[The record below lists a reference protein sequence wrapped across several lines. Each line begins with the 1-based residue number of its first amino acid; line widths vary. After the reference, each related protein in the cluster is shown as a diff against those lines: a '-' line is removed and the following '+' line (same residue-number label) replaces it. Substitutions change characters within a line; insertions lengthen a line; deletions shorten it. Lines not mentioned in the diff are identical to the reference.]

1 MQLLANTELQDG
13 KYRIIRVLGQGGF
26 GITYLVE
33 NMFLGKLV
41 AVKEFFP
48 KDFCGRDST
57 SRLTLGTQNN
67 AETVEKLKARF
78 LKEAKNIAKL
88 DHPGIVKIH
97 DIFEEN
103 NTAYYVMDY
112 IEGENLN
119 EMVKRGG
126 ALSERK
132 ALDYIRKVGDALD
145 YVHSRNM
152 THFDVKPANIVVRHS
167 DNQPIL
173 VDFGLSKQYDM
184 HGDATSTL
192 MQGVSHGYSP
202 IELYNPGSLKTFSPE
217 TDVYSLGATLYF
229 LLTQVTP
236 PAASEVAE
244 SGLTFPP
251 TISDST
257 KAAIESAMKL
267 SRAQRPKQI
276 TMFVESLSGK
286 KPGCAPA
293 SVNED
298 TVIIGTTPQSKPASS
313 ANGGVSS
320 AKPKSP
326 RKPAS
331 RPKRPSNNSNKK
343 KPRIIFG
350 IVLSV
355 VLILVGGG
363 VYFYKT
369 QGATIVD
376 GKYIYKDGIEY
387 KIASANSRELIV
399 IYGDGLDGEVRLPE
413 RILANRKFFTVVA
426 IGDSAFCKNIGGIVR
441 GKNFTRINIP
451 NSVTSIGK
459 RAFAHCD
466 SLEAINIPSS
476 VTSIG
481 EGAFAHCSELTHI
494 DIPNSVT
501 SIGKHVFYNSGLTT
515 INIPNSVTS
524 IGEGAFAGC
533 SKLAHI
539 DIPNSVTTLGNE
551 VFKDSG
557 LMTINIPNSVTS
569 IGVCA
574 FAHCSKLIHIDIPN
588 SITTVQPSAIAGKA

>member
-1 MQLLANTELQDG
+1 MQLREGTELQGG
-13 KYRIIRVLGQGGF
+13 KYRVVRVLGQGGF
-26 GITYLVE
+26 GITYLVM
-33 NMFLGKLV
+33 NVFLGKLV
-41 AVKEFFP
+41 AIKEFFP

-57 SRLTLGTQNN
+57 SRLTLGTENN

-126 ALSERK
+126 ALSEQK

-267 SRAQRPKQI
+267 SRAKRPKQI

-286 KPGCAPA
+286 KPVPAPA
-293 SVNED
+293 SVSED
-298 TVIIGTTPQSKPASS
+298 TVIIGTMPPSKPASS

-320 AKPKSP
+320 AKPKSSS
-326 RKPAS
+326 KPAS
-331 RPKRPSNNSNKK
+331 ASRGGGTPKKRKSSDSSSSGCWWLL
-343 KPRIIFG
+343 ILILG
-350 IVLSV
+350 IVLIVGIAFLEHSDEENGVQKDSV
-355 VLILVGGG
+355 VEKAVVDEVVESDWDVDAVACDSVAAPSEAVDYGDRITPDCVVRYIDDRFDGKIRVPTYLAGHTYVNGDWTEHSNLGSELKYKAFYTSQSPMDVVNSVVSRGGHNYEVSKADFAVRSCVIG
-363 VYFYKT
+363 RRIYYARAAK
-369 QGATIVD
+369 QGALCYVFVYSIPLDDKANLHTYNVLT
-376 GKYIYKDGIEY
+376 E
-387 KIASANSRELIV
+387 KIS
-399 IYGDGLDGEVRLPE
+399 
-413 RILANRKFFTVVA
+413 
-426 IGDSAFCKNIGGIVR
+426 
-441 GKNFTRINIP
+441 KNFPI
-451 NSVTSIGK
+451 
-459 RAFAHCD
+459 
-466 SLEAINIPSS
+466 L
-476 VTSIG
+476 
-481 EGAFAHCSELTHI
+481 
-494 DIPNSVT
+494 
-501 SIGKHVFYNSGLTT
+501 
-515 INIPNSVTS
+515 
-524 IGEGAFAGC
+524 
-533 SKLAHI
+533 
-539 DIPNSVTTLGNE
+539 
-551 VFKDSG
+551 
-557 LMTINIPNSVTS
+557 
-569 IGVCA
+569 
-574 FAHCSKLIHIDIPN
+574 
-588 SITTVQPSAIAGKA
+588 